1 MSTSFSQQ
9 KLIFDIETIGADFD
23 SFDET
28 TQDALTSWIKKESE
42 SEEEYKESLKELKDG
57 LGFSPLTGEIIVIG
71 TLDYEKNQGGVYFQA
86 PGENI
91 GDFTEEG
98 IRFKQMT
105 EKEMLEHFWRE
116 IAPKYQEFISFNGR
130 CFDGPFLM
138 IRSAYHGIKPTKNL
152 SESRYFYQQRSCVH
166 TDLADQLTF
175 YGNLRKRGGLHLW
188 SRLFGIKSPKT
199 DGISGEEVAKFFKNK
214 KYLEIAKYN
223 LGDLKAT
230 KEIYNK
236 WNQYLNL

>member
-1 MSTSFSQQ
+1 MSNPQT
-9 KLIFDIETIGADFD
+9 LIFDIETIGLEFEKL
-23 SFDET
+23 DEFSQKYI
-28 TQDALTSWIKKESE
+28 TQWAEN
-42 SEEEYKESLKELKDG
+42 EEEEKEAKDQ

-71 TLDYEKNQGGVYFQA
+71 TLDYEKNQGGIYFQA

-91 GDFTEEG
+91 SDFTEEG

-105 EKEMLEHFWRE
+105 EKEMLEYFWRE
-116 IAPKYQEFISFNGR
+116 IVPKYQEFISFNGR
-130 CFDGPFLM
+130 SFDGPFLM

-152 SESRYFYQQRSCVH
+152 SESRYFYQQRTCVH

-230 KEIYNK
+230 KELYEK